1 MKNFI
6 NTFVYV
12 GNGDDEAYDRAPHYI
27 EQLKVIMDTEQYVLD
42 VDCDHIY

>member
-6 NTFVYV
+6 NTFVNM
-12 GNGDDEAYDRAPHYI
+12 GEDEENFAKPPHYI
-27 EQLKVIMDTEQYVLD
+27 EQLKIIMDTEQYVLD